1 MAVAGTLWQDCQC
14 PYSKWILYG
23 KGDSMITL
31 KVHGHYDKSKVGYV
45 RFKGYLT
52 KQNLDNVKKKLH
64 IALGDYLVLA
74 PGQSVSNVIVYNDR
88 GNPQDILA

>member
-14 PYSKWILYG
+14 PDKSRILYG

-52 KQNLDNVKKKLH
+52 KRNYQNAMKRLH
-64 IALGDYLVLA
+64 IIQGDYLVLA
-74 PGQSVSNVIVYNDR
+74 SGPNVPSIIVWDQRGQPVE
-88 GNPQDILA
+88 ILS